1 MKFLYSS
8 PSEPEVGLLKSL
20 LDEGGIACEIRN
32 ESTHPSLPGAP
43 FQPEI
48 WVTSDDDYARACQ
61 VRDAFQGPTST
72 VPQASSAGLRAWTG
86 LLLLVAACVFTW
98 QSARLARWG
107 SLAGALILFGVTGIV
122 LLLSA
127 LPELVRRNRK

>member
-20 LDEGGIACEIRN
+20 LDEAGIACEIRN
-32 ESTHPSLPGAP
+32 ESNHPNLPGAA
-43 FQPEI
+43 FQPEV
-48 WVTSDDDYARACQ
+48 WVTSDGDYARACQ
-61 VRDAFQGPTST
+61 VRDAFQVPTST

-86 LLLLVAACVFTW
+86 LLLLVAAGVFAW
-98 QSARLARWG
+98 QSARLARWA
-107 SLAGALILFGVTGIV
+107 SLAGALILFGLTGIV

-127 LPELVRRNRK
+127 IPELVRRNRK